1 MRRKEDRLDTTLIH
15 RYAGERSSLRD
26 LWRRLRRS
34 PATLIGAAV
43 LALHLL
49 VALAAPAIVP
59 QSPTAIDAESR
70 LTPPAPAHLFGTDR
84 FGRDIF
90 SRVLLGGRI
99 ALAIGLLGSALSV
112 LIGGFVGVLFGY
124 LGGIADELVMRLVDA
139 LIAIPGLLLLLVIV
153 TGLGSGYPII
163 LLAMVL
169 SYAPGVV
176 RVARAA
182 AQEYAPRD
190 FILAARARGE
200 GSIAIVT
207 RELWPN
213 TLDVLLVEFAM
224 CASWIILSVSGL
236 SFLGFGVNPPTPDW
250 GLMVAEN
257 RSMLQVAPW
266 GIVFPILAISTLVVA
281 LNLVSDGMAKALGLD
296 SSRGGPQ

>member
-1 MRRKEDRLDTTLIH
+1 MTLV
-15 RYAGERSSLRD
+15 
-26 LWRRLRRS
+26 
-34 PATLIGAAV
+34 GALV
-43 LALHLL
+43 LASHLL
-49 VALAAPAIVP
+49 LALAAPVIVP
-59 QSPTAIDAESR
+59 HSPTAINAEQQ
-70 LTPPAPAHLFGTDR
+70 LAPPSAEYLFGTDR

-99 ALAIGLLGSALSV
+99 ALVIGLAGAALSV
-112 LIGGFVGVLFGY
+112 LIGGFIGVLFGY
-124 LGGIADELVMRLVDA
+124 LGGLIDELVMRLVDA

-153 TGLGSGYPII
+153 TGLGSGYGII

-190 FILAARARGE
+190 FITAARARGE
-200 GSIAIVT
+200 RSVAIVL

-213 TLDVLLVEFAM
+213 VLDVLLVEFAM
-224 CASWIILSVSGL
+224 CASWIVLSVSGL

-250 GLMVAEN
+250 GLMIAEN
-257 RSMLQVAPW
+257 RSMLQIAPW
-266 GIVFPILAISTLVVA
+266 GVIFPILAISSLVIA
-281 LNLVSDGMAKALGLD
+281 LNLVSDGVAKALGLD
-296 SSRGGPQ
+296 SSRGAPA

>member
-1 MRRKEDRLDTTLIH
+1 MITTTSNPTTTPL
-15 RYAGERSSLRD
+15 ASLAD

-34 PATLIGAAV
+34 PATLAGVLV

-49 VALAAPAIVP
+49 LALTAPLIVP
-59 QSPTAIDAESR
+59 HSPTEINAANR
-70 LTPPAPAHLFGTDR
+70 LAPPSGEHPFGTDR

-90 SRVLLGGRI
+90 SRVLLGGQVAI
-99 ALAIGLLGSALSV
+99 AISLVGAAISV
-112 LIGGFVGVLFGY
+112 LLGGFVGVLLGY
-124 LGGIADELVMRLVDA
+124 LGGIADEAAMRVVDA
-139 LIAIPGLLLLLVIV
+139 IISIPGLLLLLVIV
-153 TGLGSGYPII
+153 TGLGSGYGVI

-190 FILAARARGE
+190 FITAARARGE
-200 GSIAIVT
+200 GSVAVVT

-213 TLDVLLVEFAM
+213 VLDVLLVEFAM
-224 CASWIILSVSGL
+224 RASWMLLAVSGL

-250 GLMVAEN
+250 GLMIAEN
-257 RSMLQVAPW
+257 RSMLQIAPW
-266 GIVFPILAISTLVVA
+266 GILFPMIAISSLVVA
-281 LNLVSDGMAKALGLD
+281 LNLVADGVAKALGLD
-296 SSRGGPQ
+296 RARGAPA

>member
-1 MRRKEDRLDTTLIH
+1 V
-15 RYAGERSSLRD
+15 
-26 LWRRLRRS
+26 
-34 PATLIGAAV
+34 GAAV

-49 VALAAPAIVP
+49 VALAAPALAP

-70 LTPPAPAHLFGTDR
+70 LAPPSAAHLFGTDR

-90 SRVLLGGRI
+90 SRVLLGGRV
-99 ALAIGLLGSALSV
+99 ALAIGLLGAALSV
-112 LIGGFVGVLFGY
+112 LVGGFVGVLFGY
-124 LGGIADELVMRLVDA
+124 LGGLADEVVMRVVDA
-139 LIAIPGLLLLLVIV
+139 LISIPGLLLLLVIV
-153 TGLGSGYPII
+153 TGLGSGYPVI

-190 FILAARARGE
+190 FITAARARGE
-200 GSIAIVT
+200 GSLSIVM

-213 TLDVLLVEFAM
+213 VLDVLLVEFAM